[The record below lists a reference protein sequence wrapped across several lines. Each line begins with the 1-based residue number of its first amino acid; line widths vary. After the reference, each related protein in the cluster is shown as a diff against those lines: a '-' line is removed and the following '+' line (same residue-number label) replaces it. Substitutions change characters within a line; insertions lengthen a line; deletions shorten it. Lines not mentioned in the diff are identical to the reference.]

1 MKLFDSDLFE
11 GQQIFKFQENDILI
25 FTFRESTVNLRRQ
38 ESEITVQKLTAPGR
52 KFRNFA
58 IQQPR

>member
-11 GQQIFKFQENDILI
+11 GQQIFKFQENDI

-38 ESEITVQKLTAPGR
+38 ESEITVQKLIAPGL

-58 IQQPR
+58 KQQPR